1 MAGCEARSL
10 FDTAS
15 VLCYA
20 LHSSDPRSSG
30 STRQFSGKN
39 ARSGVSHRCL
49 LIRRGHSILGEPHES
64 DSISPAELPRTR
76 SNAFYSNEIARVRE
90 EEARRSLIT
99 AALEHRLSRDEVSA
113 ILQRMRRGGLGVQE
127 AVQEILRMRPII
139 ERQFLF
145 VGQLPR
151 EVRADASDLCLQR
164 DIRKAVAELLGA
176 SNVLSVSC
184 KNRRYSVLIS
194 EEGAS
199 QPVVSSNFTPD
210 KLDTYI
216 GSLISSE
223 L

>member
-1 MAGCEARSL
+1 LGEIAQSL
-10 FDTAS
+10 QLKDTS
-15 VLCYA
+15 VLRDFLSLCN
-20 LHSSDPRSSG
+20 LPEEIQGLISFGKEPNTLS
-30 STRQFSGKN
+30 FSV
-39 ARSGVSHRCL
+39 AV
-49 LIRRGHSILGEPHES
+49 
-64 DSISPAELPRTR
+64 
-76 SNAFYSNEIARVRE
+76 EIARVRE

-113 ILQRMRRGGLGVQE
+113 ILQRMRRGGLGIQE
-127 AVQEILRMRPII
+127 AVREILRMRPVI

-164 DIRKAVAELLGA
+164 EIRKAVAELLGA

-199 QPVVSSNFTPD
+199 QPVVSSKFTPD